1 MKLTCIECPMGCEIE
16 VVMYNGKITAISGNS
31 CLRGEAYAK
40 DEVTCPKRVITTTV
54 RAENGKLVS
63 VKTDAPVKK
72 SDTFKVIKAANSFVA
87 KLPVKIGQVLIER
100 VSDNV
105 NLISSSVMDR

>member
-16 VVMYNGKITAISGNS
+16 VVMDSGKIVSVSGNG
-31 CLRGEAYAK
+31 CPRGEAYAK
-40 DEVTCPKRVITTTV
+40 DEVTCPKRVVTTTV
-54 RAENGKLVS
+54 RAENGKLIA

-72 SDTFKVIKAANSFVA
+72 TDVFNVVKAANSIVV

>member
-16 VVMYNGKITAISGNS
+16 VVMDNGKITAISGNG
-31 CLRGEAYAK
+31 CPRGEAYAK
-40 DEVTCPKRVITTTV
+40 DEVTCPKRVVTTTA
-54 RAENGKLVS
+54 RAENGKLIA

-72 SDTFKVIKAANSFVA
+72 TDVFNVVKAANSIVV